1 MTKRAVTVLVGILL
15 IVAPDAFAQQK
26 TITGKVTDQQS
37 APLAGVVVAV
47 KGSNRATTTNTAG
60 VYSIG
65 VEVGQVLQFRMIGT
79 ELAERT
85 VSDTDVVI
93 NVQLRRAALSLD
105 AVVVTALG
113 QTAVE
118 RSQGTSQQTVGGPEI
133 AQTQREN
140 FINSLSGRVAGVDVT
155 STSGVPGA
163 STSITIRGVTS
174 ISSSNQPL
182 IIVDGLP
189 MDNSTLNTGSLA
201 SDQNSN
207 TALSNRGIDF
217 TNRAADLNPDDIAT
231 LTVLKGPEAAALYGI
246 GGAHG
251 AIVITTKHGGAGGG
265 WVYNNSFRI
274 ETARATPQLQ
284 RAYGPSSV
292 NPDGT
297 LGSFSYFGAPYPAG
311 TRFYDNIN
319 GFLRTGFT
327 QTHDLS
333 FNGGTPDG
341 RINYRVATSLDR
353 QQGLVPNTDYDRTNV
368 TARSQAQVAP
378 WLNTDLSMTYTYDN
392 NDQVFK
398 GDAGPLIGLMIWPQT
413 DNAKNYLTRSGLR
426 RQLTSLQANFE
437 PDNPYFNVN
446 KNTINS
452 KNNRIMV
459 NLGLVLTPFGW
470 GSLKTNLGTDSYT
483 NQNLVVRNPE
493 SFVGAYSNGILDQA
507 DVIQHNIAA
516 QTILSFN
523 PQPLPH
529 GFSISGL
536 LGNYLADQRSTTDAV
551 DGTNFLDPNFVSMS
565 NTVSQTPYP
574 YIQRRRVVSLFGEA
588 VLNYK
593 DFLYITGT
601 GRNDWSSTLPP
612 QSNSFFYP
620 SVSASFIFSD
630 AFPSLRRWVTG
641 KLRAS
646 YADAGSDAQPYS
658 DKPSLQ
664 HKTTTYGGFGYNF
677 WGPNPNLRPEFSKSW
692 EIGGEFS
699 FLDNRLGLDATYY
712 RDWTQDQI
720 VNNLR
725 GSYGTGFILFN
736 LNGAA
741 TAGHGVE
748 LTLRA
753 SPIQRP
759 TFSWDFIANFNST
772 RNYVTGLPGI
782 PESYVSDTWLYGN
795 VRAGFVPGHSTMGLT
810 GNFYLRAQQGP
821 AKGQLLIDPTTGL
834 PIVSTDFTDA
844 GYDRQPEFTL
854 GITNTFRAKRFTF
867 SFLVDLRKGGD
878 VFDAT
883 DHYLTTAGLNMST
896 LDRNQPRVIQGV
908 LQDGNE
914 NSAHPTRNTIVVI
927 PSQEPAYYTNMSV
940 EQFIEKNIN
949 WLRLR
954 DVEVSYDLREGF
966 LGARSA
972 SVFIKASDLL
982 LITNYTGLD
991 PIVNG
996 NDAAVG
1002 GSGGVG
1008 IDFGNFPM
1016 PAAFNFGIRMG
1027 F

>member
-1 MTKRAVTVLVGILL
+1 PGVS
-15 IVAPDAFAQQK
+15 IV
-26 TITGKVTDQQS
+26 
-37 APLAGVVVAV
+37 V
-47 KGSNRATTTNTAG
+47 KGTIATTSSNNDGT
-60 VYSIG
+60 YSIRAAL
-65 VEVGQVLQFRMIGT
+65 GQVLQFRLIGT
-79 ELAERT
+79 ASVERT
-85 VSDTDVVI
+85 VGAEDVI
-93 NVQLRRAALSLD
+93 NVELRKVALNLD

-113 QTAVE
+113 QTTTQRAL
-118 RSQGTSQQTVGGPEI
+118 GYSQQSVSGVEI

-319 GFLRTGFT
+319 GYMRTGFS

-536 LGNYLADQRSTTDAV
+536 LGDYLADQRSTTDAV

-565 NTVSQTPYP
+565 KTVSQTPHP
-574 YIQRRRVVSLFGEA
+574 YMQRRRAVSLLGEA
-588 VLNYK
+588 VLNY
-593 DFLYITGT
+593 
-601 GRNDWSSTLPP
+601 
-612 QSNSFFYP
+612 
-620 SVSASFIFSD
+620 
-630 AFPSLRRWVTG
+630 
-641 KLRAS
+641 
-646 YADAGSDAQPYS
+646 
-658 DKPSLQ
+658 
-664 HKTTTYGGFGYNF
+664 
-677 WGPNPNLRPEFSKSW
+677 
-692 EIGGEFS
+692 
-699 FLDNRLGLDATYY
+699 
-712 RDWTQDQI
+712 
-720 VNNLR
+720 
-725 GSYGTGFILFN
+725 
-736 LNGAA
+736 
-741 TAGHGVE
+741 
-748 LTLRA
+748 
-753 SPIQRP
+753 
-759 TFSWDFIANFNST
+759 
-772 RNYVTGLPGI
+772 
-782 PESYVSDTWLYGN
+782 
-795 VRAGFVPGHSTMGLT
+795 
-810 GNFYLRAQQGP
+810 
-821 AKGQLLIDPTTGL
+821 
-834 PIVSTDFTDA
+834 
-844 GYDRQPEFTL
+844 
-854 GITNTFRAKRFTF
+854 
-867 SFLVDLRKGGD
+867 
-878 VFDAT
+878 
-883 DHYLTTAGLNMST
+883 
-896 LDRNQPRVIQGV
+896 
-908 LQDGNE
+908 
-914 NSAHPTRNTIVVI
+914 
-927 PSQEPAYYTNMSV
+927 
-940 EQFIEKNIN
+940 
-949 WLRLR
+949 
-954 DVEVSYDLREGF
+954 
-966 LGARSA
+966 
-972 SVFIKASDLL
+972 
-982 LITNYTGLD
+982 
-991 PIVNG
+991 
-996 NDAAVG
+996 
-1002 GSGGVG
+1002 
-1008 IDFGNFPM
+1008 
-1016 PAAFNFGIRMG
+1016 
-1027 F
+1027 

>member
-118 RSQGTSQQTVGGPEI
+118 RPQGSSQQTVGGPEI

-140 FINSLSGRVAGVDVT
+140 FINSLSVRVAGVDGT
-155 STSGVPGA
+155 
-163 STSITIRGVTS
+163 
-174 ISSSNQPL
+174 
-182 IIVDGLP
+182 
-189 MDNSTLNTGSLA
+189 
-201 SDQNSN
+201 
-207 TALSNRGIDF
+207 
-217 TNRAADLNPDDIAT
+217 
-231 LTVLKGPEAAALYGI
+231 
-246 GGAHG
+246 
-251 AIVITTKHGGAGGG
+251 IVITTKHGGAGGG
-265 WVYNNSFRI
+265 WVYNRSFRI

-483 NQNLVVRNPE
+483 NQNLVVRNPAD
-493 SFVGAYSNGILDQA
+493 SVGAYSNGILDQA

-536 LGNYLADQRSTTDAV
+536 LGNYLADQRS
-551 DGTNFLDPNFVSMS
+551 
-565 NTVSQTPYP
+565 
-574 YIQRRRVVSLFGEA
+574 
-588 VLNYK
+588 
-593 DFLYITGT
+593 
-601 GRNDWSSTLPP
+601 
-612 QSNSFFYP
+612 
-620 SVSASFIFSD
+620 
-630 AFPSLRRWVTG
+630 
-641 KLRAS
+641 
-646 YADAGSDAQPYS
+646 
-658 DKPSLQ
+658 
-664 HKTTTYGGFGYNF
+664 
-677 WGPNPNLRPEFSKSW
+677 
-692 EIGGEFS
+692 
-699 FLDNRLGLDATYY
+699 
-712 RDWTQDQI
+712 
-720 VNNLR
+720 
-725 GSYGTGFILFN
+725 
-736 LNGAA
+736 
-741 TAGHGVE
+741 
-748 LTLRA
+748 
-753 SPIQRP
+753 
-759 TFSWDFIANFNST
+759 
-772 RNYVTGLPGI
+772 
-782 PESYVSDTWLYGN
+782 
-795 VRAGFVPGHSTMGLT
+795 
-810 GNFYLRAQQGP
+810 
-821 AKGQLLIDPTTGL
+821 
-834 PIVSTDFTDA
+834 
-844 GYDRQPEFTL
+844 
-854 GITNTFRAKRFTF
+854 
-867 SFLVDLRKGGD
+867 
-878 VFDAT
+878 
-883 DHYLTTAGLNMST
+883 
-896 LDRNQPRVIQGV
+896 
-908 LQDGNE
+908 
-914 NSAHPTRNTIVVI
+914 
-927 PSQEPAYYTNMSV
+927 
-940 EQFIEKNIN
+940 
-949 WLRLR
+949 
-954 DVEVSYDLREGF
+954 
-966 LGARSA
+966 
-972 SVFIKASDLL
+972 
-982 LITNYTGLD
+982 
-991 PIVNG
+991 
-996 NDAAVG
+996 
-1002 GSGGVG
+1002 
-1008 IDFGNFPM
+1008 
-1016 PAAFNFGIRMG
+1016 
-1027 F
+1027 